1 MNDSAERTD
10 PQRRQEFFF
19 WFCAAVSLL
28 SLLWSHS
35 LFWLEPRVAE
45 AAREI
50 AVTGRWYPFTVNF
63 EPCAGLPPLEVWSI
77 ALIFK
82 LGVSEFAARLPS
94 ALTAFAL
101 LIGVFNLADRLF
113 DRRTALLTSWLTL
126 GSFGLLY
133 MGRCCAPGVLPA
145 AIVVWALELYLR
157 GVGRRSFLIS
167 LAVGMLLTAGVLDCG
182 LSFLVTAGVLL
193 APWMFA
199 NLHRFHWKVFAA
211 VAISAAC
218 LGGAWAFLFG
228 APWLSASWWVAQAA
242 RATDARVMLDLW
254 QNRWIHIFDN
264 PSGGLY
270 AVTLI
275 ILPWAP
281 IMFAAFGGALC
292 KIRRLTGGDRCLLA
306 GGAAGFLVLALPG
319 SAQRADFLPLLPF
332 LMLGTGVSVLRGDGG
347 RLTRWAV
354 VATRTAF
361 MVLASFAVVSPATIP
376 LWNYP
381 VPPLF
386 WVACF
391 LFGGAVLLIMM
402 LDSYP
407 TRPLPRLTG
416 LPDPLGSTIL
426 GGTLLSICLLSFLLP
441 SLRELRV
448 EKPFLTK
455 VGEKTSAGDV
465 AAIVNV
471 GDRDPVVMQLFYTR
485 SPSGIATISKIDE
498 KRAVE
503 EFVRELSRH
512 PGKRVAVIAGHRR
525 SEADFLRRCA
535 EAAKLDIRIDE
546 PDCKEDIS
554 NFYPDLPKELENEP
568 FDDNAPFIRRACW
581 LVSVPNE
588 GPAVENDSSTN
599 VRNKGM

>member
-10 PQRRQEFFF
+10 PQRRQELFF

-94 ALTAFAL
+94 ALTAFVL
-101 LIGVFNLADRLF
+101 LIGVFRLADRLF

-145 AIVVWALELYLR
+145 AIAVWALELYLR
-157 GVGRRSFLIS
+157 GVGKRSFPIS
-167 LAVGMLLTAGVLDCG
+167 LAVGMLLAAGVLDCG
-182 LSFLVTAGVLL
+182 LRFLFTAGALL
-193 APWMFA
+193 APWIFA
-199 NLHRFHWKVFAA
+199 NLHRFNWKVLAA
-211 VAISAAC
+211 VTISVSC
-218 LGGAWAFLFG
+218 LVLSWAFLYG
-228 APWLSASWWVAQAA
+228 DPRISASLWIA
-242 RATDARVMLDLW
+242 RAVRAVEARAMLDLW
-254 QNRWIHIFDN
+254 LSRWWHIFDN
-264 PSGGLY
+264 PAGGLY
-270 AVTLI
+270 AITLI

-281 IMFAAFGGALC
+281 IMFAAFGGAWC
-292 KIRRLTGGDRCLLA
+292 EIRRLTVVDRCLLT
-306 GGAAGFLVLALPG
+306 GIVVGFLVLALPA
-319 SAQRADFLPLLPF
+319 SAQRADFLPLMPF
-332 LMLGTGVSVLRGDGG
+332 LMMGTGVSVLRGDGG

-361 MVLASFAVVSPATIP
+361 MVLAAFAVVSPATIP
-376 LWNYP
+376 LWSHP

-386 WVACF
+386 WAACF
-391 LFGGAVLLIMM
+391 LFGAAVLLIMM

-416 LPDPLGSTIL
+416 LPDPLGSTVL

-448 EKPFLTK
+448 EKPFLAE
-455 VGEKTSAGDV
+455 VEKLNAG
-465 AAIVNV
+465 AIVNI
-471 GDRDPVVMQLFYTR
+471 GDRDSVAMQLFYTR
-485 SPSGIATISKIDE
+485 SAAGIATIPNIDAE
-498 KRAVE
+498 RAGG

-512 PGKRVAVIAGHRR
+512 PGKSVAVIAPYRR
-525 SEADFLRRCA
+525 SETEFLRKCA
-535 EAAKLDIRIDE
+535 ESAKLDIRIDG

-554 NFYPDLPKELENEP
+554 RFYPDPPKELEDEP
-568 FDDNAPFIRRACW
+568 LDDKAPFIRRACW
-581 LVSVPNE
+581 LVSVPGE
-588 GPAVENDSSTN
+588 GIAVEKDKSTKVND
-599 VRNKGM
+599 KGM